1 MQNNRA
7 RIFLPMDA
15 LRGFKEALLEKEV
28 LKEERKVLLEDEQI
42 LLSNQLLSLK
52 ENLSVLIKYYDI
64 YNYQVIKGKVTNI
77 NYTYKYLYVN
87 DTKINFNDIINIVL
101 C

>member
-1 MQNNRA
+1 MNNRA

-15 LRGFKEALLEKEV
+15 LRGFKEALQEKET
-28 LKEERKVLLEDEQI
+28 LKEERKILLEDEQI
-42 LLSNQLLSLK
+42 LLSNQLLNLK

-64 YNYQVIKGKVTNI
+64 CNYQVIKGKITNI
-77 NYTYKYLYVN
+77 NYTYKYLYVDN
-87 DTKINFNDIINIVL
+87 TKINFNDIINIVL